1 MKKLTVILMTLF
13 GMGQVFSQDYCECFD
28 AEVDVTDN
36 QYELSWYV
44 DIDDGGLADSACVY
58 GLSDVMLLSS
68 WVTMD
73 GDSTYYSDTTYTHT
87 VYPTTDSLV
96 TCLVMTGVYIDDSI
110 AWGDTAFV
118 CDICYDVVW
127 DEDEWDID
135 RIGDDTSS
143 INEVNMEYTTNGRYY
158 DILGREFRDF
168 NSIPMGC
175 MYIRDRKQYIKN
187 TINEK

>member
-1 MKKLTVILMTLF
+1 
-13 GMGQVFSQDYCECFD
+13 
-28 AEVDVTDN
+28 
-36 QYELSWYV
+36 
-44 DIDDGGLADSACVY
+44 LADSACVY

-168 NSIPMGC
+168 NSIPMGS